1 MQEKGILGSRRL
13 VPLPVLL
20 LEFLPIYPFRHL
32 TTSQRAAIAAES
44 VPMLR
49 EEAKKRQA
57 TSGPGTYGGKPLMPK
72 TAEAVSSNPDN
83 NIQKGSAR
91 DIAAKA
97 AGVGHDTVQKA
108 MDIKK
113 KDPEVYKRVKS
124 GEITVGQ
131 AHRALKGDNSTKRK
145 DQLKNA
151 GKRRMGCPQKHLF
164 LAGRYRPIPH
174 TRNQGLGRA
183 AATGFLTGWRSL

>member
-1 MQEKGILGSRRL
+1 M
-13 VPLPVLL
+13 VFP
-20 LEFLPIYPFRHL
+20 
-32 TTSQRAAIAAES
+32 QRARDLVFVKSNVSDAPNPALQTRERNRHTQCTCRRSALSASHPI
-44 VPMLR
+44 VP
-49 EEAKKRQA
+49 
-57 TSGPGTYGGKPLMPK
+57 
-72 TAEAVSSNPDN
+72 
-83 NIQKGSAR
+83 SAR

-113 KDPEVYKRVKS
+113 KDPEVYKRDKS